1 MFYSLFS
8 IFFVLYSLFYIL
20 CSIFF
25 VLYSILFPLSSKMD
39 EQQKSLIKL
48 AHTKMPF
55 GKYEGKY
62 LIDLPEYYLV
72 WIHNNRLPNGQ
83 LGEQL
88 KLVYELKLNGLEELI
103 RNIKKQYPKP

>member
-1 MFYSLFS
+1 
-8 IFFVLYSLFYIL
+8 
-20 CSIFF
+20 
-25 VLYSILFPLSSKMD
+25 MD
-39 EQQKSLIKL
+39 DQQKLLVKL

-88 KLVYELKLNGLEELI
+88 KLVYELKLNGLEELFEI
-103 RNIKKQYPKP
+103 LKSNTQSLFSLISKFAKFSIYYQIIMLLYFSIYVLKYFHID

>member
-1 MFYSLFS
+1 
-8 IFFVLYSLFYIL
+8 
-20 CSIFF
+20 
-25 VLYSILFPLSSKMD
+25 MD
-39 EQQKSLIKL
+39 DKQKSLIKL

-62 LIDLPEYYLV
+62 LIDLPEFYLV
-72 WIHNNRLPNGQ
+72 WIHNNRLPSGQ

-103 RNIKKQYPKP
+103 RNIKKQYPKNDY